1 MKPRKKDKNGSV
13 EILIVEDSPTQAE
26 QLRNLLEEAG
36 YKVRAAAN
44 GQEALAAARKHKP
57 TLIISDIVMPEMD
70 GYAFCKEIKSKKKLE
85 DIPVVL
91 LTQLSSPE
99 DVIKGLQCGADNF
112 IRKPYDP
119 KYLLSRVEYILTNRK
134 LRSTEKVHMGL
145 EIYLSGQRHFIT
157 SERQQIL
164 DLLVSTYEEAV
175 CLNEELKVKQK
186 DLARSYQSLNGLY
199 FIAEGLNK
207 CTNVQ
212 EVSEKALERSMQLPG
227 VRAGWIVLREGEV
240 GFRVQAVHNLPPVL
254 ERPGAMEGDCF
265 CRQQL
270 LSGELDHAA
279 NIMECER
286 LQTAEGERY
295 GLRYH
300 ASIPLRADSRT
311 LGIMN
316 LAATDEEL
324 FSKEDLKLLY
334 GVGNQIAVAL
344 ERAQLYENLEK
355 KVQERT
361 AALRS
366 EVVERKRAQEEVQL
380 NLERIRALHE
390 IDLAITSILDL
401 RTILNVLLNKIASF
415 VPHIAASTVRLVN
428 KKTGELEPAA
438 CWNLDE
444 EEWRAATAGVS
455 AGGIARMVPGN
466 NAPVMVLDAQ
476 TDPRSLAPEFLRKY
490 GLVSSLRV
498 PLVAKNEVLGALTF
512 FTKEEHEFSNE
523 EIQFLSTLAGQAAI
537 AINNAQLYEKIDH
550 SRKELELTNQYL
562 DKSLKLLSGLYTA
575 LTPLTTSESVREMMD
590 GIIERLMEAT
600 GADAA
605 LIRLKDKEKGG
616 FYWASQRG
624 FPESYLKAT
633 ASPPPG
639 SALEQVFNSGEPVI
653 ASDIASDSR
662 LKGKNQ
668 LQVGLRSCA
677 MLPLKVQQEVR
688 GIVHLASRKPGYF
701 DEEQGDH
708 LMAIARQMGI
718 ALENKDHFDN
728 LRSSRDELEK
738 SNRVKD
744 EFLSVMS
751 HELRTPLNVVVGYTG
766 MIMDG
771 LLGEVNDKQKEA
783 MEKVINRTNDQ
794 LAMVNNILYATIIET
809 EKIKVESHPVVLGDF
824 FKQLSST
831 YETPLNKQLLFN
843 WDCPSPLAVFHT
855 DSAKLKQILQN
866 LIDNALKFT
875 GKGSVTVSARITE
888 GTKQKAESS
897 KQTAGKLPTADGLLP
912 TGEGRW
918 VELKV
923 ADTGV
928 GIPPD
933 ALPLIFDKFKQVDS
947 SETRLFGGVGMGLYI
962 VRKFAELLGGTVEVE
977 SEAGKGSTFTVT
989 LPCGQ

>member
-550 SRKELELTNQYL
+550 SRRELELTNQYL
-562 DKSLKLLSGLYTA
+562 ERSLRQLSGLSYG
-575 LTPLTTSESVREMMD
+575 PQPSGSF
-590 GIIERLMEAT
+590 GIR
-600 GADAA
+600 
-605 LIRLKDKEKGG
+605 
-616 FYWASQRG
+616 
-624 FPESYLKAT
+624 
-633 ASPPPG
+633 
-639 SALEQVFNSGEPVI
+639 
-653 ASDIASDSR
+653 
-662 LKGKNQ
+662 
-668 LQVGLRSCA
+668 
-677 MLPLKVQQEVR
+677 
-688 GIVHLASRKPGYF
+688 
-701 DEEQGDH
+701 
-708 LMAIARQMGI
+708 
-718 ALENKDHFDN
+718 
-728 LRSSRDELEK
+728 SRDDGRNYRQTHRG
-738 SNRVKD
+738 NRGRCGPD
-744 EFLSVMS
+744 P
-751 HELRTPLNVVVGYTG
+751 TP
-766 MIMDG
+766 
-771 LLGEVNDKQKEA
+771 
-783 MEKVINRTNDQ
+783 
-794 LAMVNNILYATIIET
+794 
-809 EKIKVESHPVVLGDF
+809 
-824 FKQLSST
+824 
-831 YETPLNKQLLFN
+831 
-843 WDCPSPLAVFHT
+843 
-855 DSAKLKQILQN
+855 
-866 LIDNALKFT
+866 
-875 GKGSVTVSARITE
+875 
-888 GTKQKAESS
+888 
-897 KQTAGKLPTADGLLP
+897 
-912 TGEGRW
+912 
-918 VELKV
+918 
-923 ADTGV
+923 
-928 GIPPD
+928 
-933 ALPLIFDKFKQVDS
+933 
-947 SETRLFGGVGMGLYI
+947 
-962 VRKFAELLGGTVEVE
+962 
-977 SEAGKGSTFTVT
+977 
-989 LPCGQ
+989 